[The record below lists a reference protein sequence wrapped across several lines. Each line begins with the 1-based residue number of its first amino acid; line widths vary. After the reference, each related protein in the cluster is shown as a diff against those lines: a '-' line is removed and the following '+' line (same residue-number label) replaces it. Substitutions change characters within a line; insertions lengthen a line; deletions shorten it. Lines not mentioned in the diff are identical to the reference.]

1 MDGISICALGKSTM
15 SIRNLTF
22 REVCEE
28 LQKIEETELLEL
40 LEIDSIELIEKF
52 QDKIEDN
59 FDKLLREVDNL
70 NEEYEIYDE
79 E

>member
-1 MDGISICALGKSTM
+1 MAV
-15 SIRNLTF
+15 RNLTF
-22 REVCEE
+22 LELCEE
-28 LQKIEETELLEL
+28 LQKIEETELMEL
-40 LEIDSIELIEKF
+40 LEIDTIELIDKF